1 MAIHWKVQF
10 RSLRANRLYTVN
22 IYDDNYTG
30 NPVSLIGAAN
40 PFETQEDDDDD
51 MFKPVRTQS
60 GYLKIVDTGDI
71 NWRDI
76 IPTTDTDR
84 PVTLTHE
91 ENNATVVDWI
101 GFMQAQNFGAR
112 LYEVPIERDFPLQC
126 PLSVLS
132 RNDISTTNKDIQ
144 NFAWLLWSA
153 LNTIPSI
160 ARPTQIIVQGGADA
174 IEWLLKRVDWFDFI
188 DADKNHQPKAKYD
201 YGSAIEDMCRFWGL
215 TASIHGQT
223 LYMTCADDAG
233 ESNALVMAY
242 ADLANLASGNYTPP
256 SGIVVGD
263 DDITIETM
271 FTTVTIGDIFASIDN
286 NDYQNRGPN
295 KAVVKVD
302 SNGADDDVI
311 APFDAELVKEMNRA
325 DWYEGTIINEDDDYW
340 HYSKDVISVDRV
352 DLDGY
357 SVAQI
362 PSLQDQERYY
372 ATFNLL
378 SKYNGVD
385 AGGGYSD
392 VGNVIRFKRTYNGN
406 VFMTLET
413 KYEHCFANGFF
424 RIFADTY
431 RKGEKYENGN
441 FFAGNPSMIM
451 ALGIGNSRSTAK
463 WWNGQAWQSSATTF
477 LASIGNKKPELF
489 TRVES
494 GYTLVYESSIIE
506 TTSTMCGRMFIDLLG
521 TNDSRV
527 EDDADGRKTFD
538 LKDFHIEFS
547 KNDNVTKQQY
557 PNSGWYDVKDN
568 LDEPELEYEAKSTSM
583 VKEDYNVDSPYGGN
597 DGIPPGYG
605 ILMNGDGSRMS
616 TVPYNGDTERPEQHL
631 VNRVVNY
638 WATSKRRI
646 ECELLTHNGSAATV
660 AAGISPRNKLSID
673 GSTMH
678 PIAISRAWADDV
690 ATVVMMEVSD
700 VVMYNIIAN
709 LTRITS
715 NAPSAVEANASL
727 HVTLTPNTGHYIDD
741 SSVVVTMG
749 GNDITSTAYSN
760 GVITI
765 AEVTGNVVIT
775 AASMFDAEVEYLE
788 SNTTTG
794 GRAFVDTGIKVDNN
808 VTFDIKANVQTA
820 YDCFIIG
827 GRTGYNNKQLC
838 VTLDFTNGN
847 VNWGYGNKTVT
858 WSSLSTGDFT
868 LYNSVTPRTLVINEH
883 SMTATAATFS
893 NNYNIY
899 LFALNNAGSVSG
911 GKTDAV
917 LRIMSAKMYSSGVL
931 VRDFIPVRK
940 NGVGY
945 MYDKVSDTL
954 FGNANNS
961 GSFNIGPDKT

>member
-215 TASIHGQT
+215 TARIHGQT

-263 DDITIETM
+263 NDITIETM

-477 LASIGNKKPELF
+477 QASIGNKKPELF

-521 TNDSRV
+521 TNDIRV

-678 PIAISRAWADDV
+678 PIGISRAWADDV
-690 ATVVMMEVSD
+690 ATVVMMEIQPIITHLVQVTGDNVSSD
-700 VVMYNIIAN
+700 
-709 LTRITS
+709 
-715 NAPSAVEANASL
+715 APASVDEGSALEI
-727 HVTLTPNTGHYIDD
+727 TLTPSTGYIIGA
-741 SSVVVTMG
+741 VTVLMG
-749 GNDITSTAYSN
+749 GTDITSSAWSSSTSK
-760 GVITI
+760 VTI
-765 AEVTGNVVIT
+765 SSVTGNVSIQVETWKAESITMTWYNKAINSTAYVSNNNNQVSQEMEFDSTVQKVKVHLPNSKTEYMIYPVFGASISQYDSRAVDGWLRYPNDFEWVPTVGTKYVVRLRPYPDHTT
-775 AASMFDAEVEYLE
+775 AARNALTASDHPQVTKYILE
-788 SNTTTG
+788 S
-794 GRAFVDTGIKVDNN
+794 
-808 VTFDIKANVQTA
+808 
-820 YDCFIIG
+820 
-827 GRTGYNNKQLC
+827 
-838 VTLDFTNGN
+838 
-847 VNWGYGNKTVT
+847 
-858 WSSLSTGDFT
+858 
-868 LYNSVTPRTLVINEH
+868 
-883 SMTATAATFS
+883 
-893 NNYNIY
+893 
-899 LFALNNAGSVSG
+899 
-911 GKTDAV
+911 
-917 LRIMSAKMYSSGVL
+917 
-931 VRDFIPVRK
+931 
-940 NGVGY
+940 
-945 MYDKVSDTL
+945 
-954 FGNANNS
+954 
-961 GSFNIGPDKT
+961 

>member
-215 TASIHGQT
+215 TARIHGQT

-431 RKGEKYENGN
+431 RKGGKYENGN

-477 LASIGNKKPELF
+477 QASIGNKKPELF

-631 VNRVVNY
+631 VDRVVNY
-638 WATSKRRI
+638 WSTSKRRI

-690 ATVVMMEVSD
+690 VIIGMMEVAD
-700 VVMYNIIAN
+700 VIEVINFEDNVVKN
-709 LTRITS
+709 LC
-715 NAPSAVEANASL
+715 
-727 HVTLTPNTGHYIDD
+727 VTNWG
-741 SSVVVTMG
+741 
-749 GNDITSTAYSN
+749 
-760 GVITI
+760 
-765 AEVTGNVVIT
+765 GNVVPGEITPGEAAAVTTLNDVFKANTSITKFNELRYFTGLTSLYSSGTGDSIQGQFHNCTALAEITLPAAPITDFRGAFRYTAIVDLDLSPIT
-775 AASMFDAEVEYLE
+775 ATSYRIDSFVQGG
-788 SNTTTG
+788 SSGTTALRTVKLPG
-794 GRAFVDTGIKVDNN
+794 GSCTNVTRAFKRARG
-808 VTFDIKANVQTA
+808 VTTL
-820 YDCFIIG
+820 IIDG
-827 GRTGYNNKQLC
+827 
-838 VTLDFTNGN
+838 TLDLSQCTSFSSFFDTTNAL
-847 VNWGYGNKTVT
+847 TT
-858 WSSLSTGDFT
+858 ITGAIT
-868 LYNSVTPRTLVINEH
+868 GV
-883 SMTATAATFS
+883 
-893 NNYNIY
+893 NYNIN
-899 LFALNNAGSVSG
+899 LASCPLTVDAALIILNG
-911 GKTDAV
+911 
-917 LRIMSAKMYSSGVL
+917 LSSGSSSKCTFKSSMKSTYEASA
-931 VRDFIPVRK
+931 DFNAAVTR
-940 NGVGY
+940 VTGY
-945 MYDKVSDTL
+945 GWEVVYS
-954 FGNANNS
+954 
-961 GSFNIGPDKT
+961 

>member
-160 ARPTQIIVQGGADA
+160 ARPTLIIVQGGADA
-174 IEWLLKRVDWFDFI
+174 IEWLLKRMDWFDFI

-215 TASIHGQT
+215 TARIHGQT

-477 LASIGNKKPELF
+477 QASIGNKKPELF

-521 TNDSRV
+521 TNDIRV

-631 VNRVVNY
+631 VDRVVNY
-638 WATSKRRI
+638 WSTSKRRI

-690 ATVVMMEVSD
+690 ATVVMMEIQPIITHLVQVTGDNVSSD
-700 VVMYNIIAN
+700 
-709 LTRITS
+709 
-715 NAPSAVEANASL
+715 APSSVNDGESL
-727 HVTLTPNTGHYIDD
+727 EVTLAPNTGYYINSVTVLMDD
-741 SSVVVTMG
+741 V
-749 GNDITSTAYSN
+749 DITSTAWSSAN
-760 GVITI
+760 SKVTI
-765 AEVTGNVVIT
+765 SEVTGNVSIAVT
-775 AASMFDAEVEYLE
+775 VYTWQDVTWDTKHVYSGTSVNSTLTYATS
-788 SNTTTG
+788 SNY
-794 GRAFVDTGIKVDNN
+794 DCIKVPCQEGD
-808 VTFDIKANVQTA
+808 VFKITGH
-820 YDCFIIG
+820 G
-827 GRTGYNNKQLC
+827 G
-838 VTLDFTNGN
+838 
-847 VNWGYGNKTVT
+847 
-858 WSSLSTGDFT
+858 SSYR
-868 LYNSVTPRTLVINEH
+868 LYAWLNTQEVVIQIA
-883 SMTATAATFS
+883 SS
-893 NNYNIY
+893 N
-899 LFALNNAGSVSG
+899 LT
-911 GKTDAV
+911 KTDFEVTA
-917 LRIMSAKMYSSGVL
+917 
-931 VRDFIPVRK
+931 PE
-940 NGVGY
+940 
-945 MYDKVSDTL
+945 
-954 FGNANNS
+954 NAAYFVANAHRNYTRTVKKK
-961 GSFNIGPDKT
+961 I